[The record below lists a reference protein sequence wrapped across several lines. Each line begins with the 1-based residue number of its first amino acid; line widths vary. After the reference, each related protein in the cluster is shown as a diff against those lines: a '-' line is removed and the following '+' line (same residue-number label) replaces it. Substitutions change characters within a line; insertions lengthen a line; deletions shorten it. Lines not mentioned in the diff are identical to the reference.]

1 MNNNEFSIKTDIMRY
16 KPNQLSFLF
25 CVLAIVLNVAMFLII
40 YQETNCK
47 SNYLLG
53 IDLVINV
60 VFMLAVF
67 LLSEKSKAYNLKAGY
82 VALVMGLIEIGRIF
96 FIPLYYHNK
105 HLEYLKTEEGVIGI
119 VKVTWRFVPET
130 NSFNPAYNDDAYYFI
145 EYGADE
151 CKAVDRDALIEM
163 FGEYETTHIYTGRYN
178 EYGYINHIME
188 LGM

>member
-25 CVLAIVLNVAMFLII
+25 CVSAIVLNVAMFLII

-105 HLEYLKTEEGVIGI
+105 HLEYLKTEEGIIGLSNSQFYWCVGLMIAAAVCLFVAGI
-119 VKVTWRFVPET
+119 VTIIKSKRLTAHLANISGKE
-130 NSFNPAYNDDAYYFI
+130 
-145 EYGADE
+145 
-151 CKAVDRDALIEM
+151 
-163 FGEYETTHIYTGRYN
+163 
-178 EYGYINHIME
+178 
-188 LGM
+188 

>member
-1 MNNNEFSIKTDIMRY
+1 MNNNEFAIKTDIMRY

-67 LLSEKSKAYNLKAGY
+67 LLLEKSKAYNLKAGY

-105 HLEYLKTEEGVIGI
+105 HLEYLKTEEGIIGLSNGQFYWCVGLMIAAAVCLFVAGI
-119 VKVTWRFVPET
+119 VTIIKSKRLTAHLANISGKE
-130 NSFNPAYNDDAYYFI
+130 
-145 EYGADE
+145 
-151 CKAVDRDALIEM
+151 
-163 FGEYETTHIYTGRYN
+163 
-178 EYGYINHIME
+178 
-188 LGM
+188 

>member
-1 MNNNEFSIKTDIMRY
+1 MNNKEFAIKTDIMRY

-96 FIPLYYHNK
+96 FIPLYYYNK
-105 HLEYLKTEEGVIGI
+105 HLEYLKTEEGIIGLS
-119 VKVTWRFVPET
+119 
-130 NSFNPAYNDDAYYFI
+130 NSQFYWCVGLMIAA
-145 EYGADE
+145 
-151 CKAVDRDALIEM
+151 AVCLFAAGVDTIIKSRRLTAHLANISGKE
-163 FGEYETTHIYTGRYN
+163 
-178 EYGYINHIME
+178 
-188 LGM
+188 